1 MSHRAMLL
9 HKPNG
14 LTSLKLPI
22 HTPFLDLTLSP
33 LTFPL
38 HACHDQFLISTR
50 PGHYA
55 YEVNIISG
63 MAVGASR

>member
-1 MSHRAMLL
+1 MGHRAMLL

-22 HTPFLDLTLSP
+22 RTPFLDLTPSP
-33 LTFPL
+33 LAFAL
-38 HACHDQFLISTR
+38 LACQGQFLISTR

-55 YEVNIISG
+55 YEVSIISG
-63 MAVGASR
+63 MAVSASR